1 MTGKMQMTHPTQPVE
16 PILSVDGLSVS
27 YGSARQPLNVVKD
40 VSFDV
45 APGQVLGIVGES
57 GSGKSQTVLAVLQL
71 LAEGG
76 RISGGQV
83 RFEGA
88 ELQSLSQ
95 RRMRKVRGQG
105 IALISQDALSSLNPS
120 MKIGRQMAEPLIAYD
135 GLSASAARKR
145 CTELLDLV
153 GIPAPAHRLE
163 SYPHEL
169 SGGMR
174 QRVLIAMAIS
184 RNPRVLIADEP
195 TTALD
200 VTIQAQII
208 NLIDDLR
215 KELGMA
221 LVLITH
227 DLGVVAGIADRI
239 SVMYAGR
246 MVETATTDQIF
257 AASRHPYTRAL
268 LNSIPK
274 PDQPKGERLKPI
286 PGLPVDPR
294 EDVRGCAF
302 NPRCTHALASCTESL
317 PAMIAAEDDGQHQFR
332 CPVDPFRP
340 AEAEGPRARLR
351 GNGGMS

>member
-1 MTGKMQMTHPTQPVE
+1 MPHPTQLVE
-16 PILSVDGLSVS
+16 PILSVEGLSVS

-57 GSGKSQTVLAVLQL
+57 GSGKSQTILAVLQL

-76 RISGGQV
+76 RISSGQV

-88 ELQSLSQ
+88 ELQTLSQ
-95 RRMRKVRGQG
+95 RRMRKIRGQG

-135 GLSASAARKR
+135 GLPAFAARKR
-145 CTELLDLV
+145 CVELLDLV
-153 GIPAPAHRLE
+153 GIPAPAHRLQ

-184 RNPRVLIADEP
+184 RNPKVLIADEP

-227 DLGVVAGIADRI
+227 DLGVVAGIADHI

-246 MVETATTDQIF
+246 IVETATTDQIF

-302 NPRCTHALASCTESL
+302 NPRCTHALTSCSESL
-317 PAMIAAEDDGQHQFR
+317 PAMIAAEGDRKHLFR

-340 AEAEGPRARLR
+340 AEAEGPRARLQ
-351 GNGGMS
+351 GNGGML